1 MNISTRQPTADRQ
14 RIDKWLWHS
23 RLVRTRAA
31 AADLAASG
39 HVRVNGTRVTAPSR
53 AVRPGDVVT
62 VSLYQGVRVL
72 KVTGSKSK
80 LTFQPL
86 PQDDPKQRCPDIS
99 KAKRI
104 LGWEPRVDL
113 ESGLR
118 LSMDYFKQAIAMED
132 TAAAMKA

>member
-1 MNISTRQPTADRQ
+1 MNISARRPTADRQ

-39 HVRVNGTRVTAPSR
+39 HVRVNGARVTAPSR

-72 KVTGSKSK
+72 KVIGFANQRGS
-80 LTFQPL
+80 
-86 PQDDPKQRCPDIS
+86 
-99 KAKRI
+99 
-104 LGWEPRVDL
+104 G
-113 ESGLR
+113 
-118 LSMDYFKQAIAMED
+118 
-132 TAAAMKA
+132 AAARQLYEELTVGVPRAELG